1 MTTTQS
7 PFSAVVKNNVLT
19 VLQLADGQYKTLCLI
34 ELAGPLT
41 LLIEGENVICHNRHG
56 QLTIQS
62 PTGTVVAD
70 LLTCIASALAM
81 YKQRK
86 SRREKIL
93 AVVAVLA
100 IAASVTAILDVM
112 RVVNLPNE
120 AAARIEPIES
130 LRSASKTH
138 QVVAAPES
146 APTPN
151 AEIGQTELIPA
162 DGWLLPASVRAELP
176 DKLRKAADRKLFT
189 IDYSTGHERTLYVF
203 ADPECP
209 NCQRLEPALNA
220 AAADFNVVIFPVAV
234 IGQDKSIASITPV
247 LCLSPEQRKGAWAK
261 LFDVG
266 NDVLNLGKVD
276 RAAPVNADA
285 TAQRTIDCDVA
296 NKALGVNEV
305 AYKTYRIPGTP
316 WVIADDGRHVSQDV
330 LQDVQKLQ
338 SFMNEAEVT
347 HAAQ

>member
-19 VLQLADGQYKTLCLI
+19 VLQQADGQHRTLCLI
-34 ELAGPLT
+34 ELARPLT
-41 LLIEGENVICHNRHG
+41 LLIEGQNVICHGRHG
-56 QLTIQS
+56 QVTIQS
-62 PTGTVVAD
+62 PAGTVAAD

-81 YKQRK
+81 YEQRK
-86 SRREKIL
+86 SRRQKIL

-100 IAASVTAILDVM
+100 LAVLFTVNLDVM
-112 RVVNLPNE
+112 REVTQPNL
-120 AAARIEPIES
+120 AGKVEPIES
-130 LRSASKTH
+130 LPGTSKAH
-138 QVVAAPES
+138 QVIAAHETAP
-146 APTPN
+146 APT
-151 AEIGQTELIPA
+151 AEIAHADPIPA
-162 DGWLLPASVRAELP
+162 DGWLLPATVRAELP
-176 DKLRKAADRKLFT
+176 DKLQKAADRKLFT
-189 IDYSTGHERTLYVF
+189 IDYSTGHKRTLYVF

-220 AAADFNVVIFPVAV
+220 AAADFNVVIFPVSV

-247 LCLSPEQRKGAWAK
+247 LCLSPEQRKEAWAK

-266 NDVLNLGKVD
+266 NDVLNLGKLD
-276 RAAPVNADA
+276 RATPVNAAD
-285 TAQRTIDCDVA
+285 TSQSTNDCDVA

-330 LQDVQKLQ
+330 LQDALKLQ
-338 SFMNEAEVT
+338 SFMNESEVT

>member
-19 VLQLADGQYKTLCLI
+19 VTQLVDGQHRTICLL
-34 ELAGPLT
+34 EFARPLN
-41 LLIEGENVICHNRHG
+41 LLIEGQNVVCHSRHG
-56 QLTIQS
+56 QVSIQS
-62 PTGTVVAD
+62 PEGTVAAD

-81 YKQRK
+81 YEQRK
-86 SRREKIL
+86 TGRQKIL

-100 IAASVTAILDVM
+100 LAVLFTVNLDVM
-112 RVVNLPNE
+112 REVTQPTLV
-120 AAARIEPIES
+120 AGKVEPIES
-130 LRSASKTH
+130 LPGTSKAH
-138 QVVAAPES
+138 QVNAVHETAP
-146 APTPN
+146 APN
-151 AEIGQTELIPA
+151 AEIAQADSIPA
-162 DGWLLPASVRAELP
+162 DGWLLPATVRAELP
-176 DKLRKAADRKLFT
+176 DKLQKAADRKLFT
-189 IDYSTGHERTLYVF
+189 IDYSTGHKRTLYVF

-220 AAADFNVVIFPVAV
+220 AAADFNVVIFPVSV

-247 LCLSPEQRKGAWAK
+247 LCLSPEQRKEAWAK

-266 NDVLNLGKVD
+266 NDVLNLGKLD
-276 RAAPVNADA
+276 RATPLNVAD
-285 TAQRTIDCDVA
+285 TSQSTNDCDVA

-330 LQDVQKLQ
+330 LQDALKLQ
-338 SFMNEAEVT
+338 SFMNEAEVS